1 MFITVDDA
9 KIFATAF
16 GDPIAPAIVG
26 IGGWTGNWELW
37 LDPLTLLSN
46 QWHTI
51 AYDHR
56 GAGATIAS
64 VESITLERLV
74 DDLFFVMDTFGV
86 QRAVIAAESAGAR
99 TALAAALKHPKRVSA
114 LVLVDG
120 LVQNDTPEEKDAFMA
135 NLQANFPGTLQGFI
149 NACLPDPN
157 HAHLR
162 RWGMQMLT
170 RATPE
175 SAMQLLRVNKTPD
188 LPRTSSASPNRHCS
202 STVRAM
208 RLLRSNPRLA
218 GHRITSRAIIPFRQR
233 RTCPHPH
240 TSGRGGASD
249 EDYLKYV

>member
-56 GAGATIAS
+56 GSGATIAS

-86 QRAVIAAESAGAR
+86 QHAVIAAEIRRGTHRTRCRTQTSETRVCAGA
-99 TALAAALKHPKRVSA
+99 
-114 LVLVDG
+114 G
-120 LVQNDTPEEKDAFMA
+120 
-135 NLQANFPGTLQGFI
+135 G
-149 NACLPDPN
+149 
-157 HAHLR
+157 
-162 RWGMQMLT
+162 W
-170 RATPE
+170 
-175 SAMQLLRVNKTPD
+175 
-188 LPRTSSASPNRHCS
+188 PRTERHA
-202 STVRAM
+202 RREG
-208 RLLRSNPRLA
+208 RLH
-218 GHRITSRAIIPFRQR
+218 G
-233 RTCPHPH
+233 
-240 TSGRGGASD
+240 
-249 EDYLKYV
+249 